1 MTNEELIEEILIEAS
16 MYGLRAE
23 VLETARK
30 YMQDDVTL
38 DRVHAYEL
46 AYCDWVK

>member
-1 MTNEELIEEILIEAS
+1 MSNEELIEEILMEAD

-30 YMQDDVTL
+30 YMETDKTI
-38 DRVHAYEL
+38 DRVHVYEL
-46 AYCDWVK
+46 AFCDWVK